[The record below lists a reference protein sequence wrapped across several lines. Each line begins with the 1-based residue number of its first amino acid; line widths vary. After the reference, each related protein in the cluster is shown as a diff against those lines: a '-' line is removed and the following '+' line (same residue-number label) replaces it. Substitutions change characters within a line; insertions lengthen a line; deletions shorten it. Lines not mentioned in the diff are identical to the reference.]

1 MVEETLASMDAT
13 SKESALDYIEILNLQ
28 AAISFRTVHH
38 LSTWIG
44 ERIHNRII
52 VNYIA
57 GRGALDRA
65 LEIGREQNNKAAQA
79 GAEQH
84 IGDWHLLFGRR
95 SAAAVHYKRAQRLAQ
110 EADITLFDKPR
121 RLPGFVNVTNP
132 GRASTPNGG
141 HVNYVRTRF
150 DIDRQGRAR
159 NVTILEVNPAGK
171 TRLAQ
176 EARVQLRGT
185 RFRPRFEGGK
195 AVESKGVEIRFVFPH
210 AEARGAQGA
219 TS

>member
-65 LEIGREQNNKAAQA
+65 VEIGREQNNKAAQA
-79 GAEQH
+79 RGGATH
-84 IGDWHLLFGRR
+84 R
-95 SAAAVHYKRAQRLAQ
+95 RLAS
-110 EADITLFDKPR
+110 
-121 RLPGFVNVTNP
+121 FV
-132 GRASTPNGG
+132 
-141 HVNYVRTRF
+141 
-150 DIDRQGRAR
+150 
-159 NVTILEVNPAGK
+159 
-171 TRLAQ
+171 
-176 EARVQLRGT
+176 
-185 RFRPRFEGGK
+185 RP
-195 AVESKGVEIRFVFPH
+195 
-210 AEARGAQGA
+210 
-219 TS
+219 T